1 MPKPKNEGYLGNI
14 NVKRQG
20 VTEEWTDDKVQEYLK
35 CTREPA
41 YFISKYLKI
50 ISLDEGLV
58 PFELY
63 DYQQGLI
70 QHFEDN
76 RFNIVLACR
85 QSGKSITVCIS
96 SLVFTISSR
105 TNSSYSC
112 KQRCNCER
120 NVISYYNYVR
130 ECSLLFTAW
139 D

>member
-70 QHFEDN
+70 QHFED
-76 RFNIVLACR
+76 C
-85 QSGKSITVCIS
+85 
-96 SLVFTISSR
+96 
-105 TNSSYSC
+105 
-112 KQRCNCER
+112 
-120 NVISYYNYVR
+120 
-130 ECSLLFTAW
+130 LLYTSPSPR